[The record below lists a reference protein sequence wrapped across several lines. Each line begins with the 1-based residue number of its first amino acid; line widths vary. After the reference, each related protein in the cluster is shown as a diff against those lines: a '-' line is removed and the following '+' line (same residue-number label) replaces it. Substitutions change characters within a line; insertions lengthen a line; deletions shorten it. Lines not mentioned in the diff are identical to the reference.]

1 MDEKIINI
9 EKEYNLLKD
18 KYPNLIKLNKRI
30 LEFHKEKMNFIIK
43 ECEKTIVK
51 IKDMNR
57 DITNRQLQII
67 YLYRH
72 IEDLSF

>member
-1 MDEKIINI
+1 MEDRIINI

-18 KYPNLIKLNKRI
+18 KYPNLINLNKRI
-30 LEFHKEKMNFIIK
+30 LEFHKEKMKFIIK

-51 IKDMNR
+51 IKNMDR
-57 DITNRQLQII
+57 DITNRQLQLI

-72 IEDLSF
+72 IEDLSL

>member
-1 MDEKIINI
+1 MDDRINNI

-18 KYPNLIKLNKRI
+18 KYPNLINLNKRI

-43 ECEKTIVK
+43 ECEKTIIK
-51 IKDMNR
+51 IKNMDR
-57 DITNRQLQII
+57 DITNRQLQLI

-72 IEDLSF
+72 IEDLSL

>member
-18 KYPNLIKLNKRI
+18 KYPNLINLNKRV

-43 ECEKTIVK
+43 ECEKTIIK
-51 IKDMNR
+51 IKNMDR
-57 DITNRQLQII
+57 DITNRQLQLI

-72 IEDLSF
+72 IEDLSM

>member
-18 KYPNLIKLNKRI
+18 KYPNLINLNKRI
-30 LEFHKEKMNFIIK
+30 LEFHKEKMNYIIK
-43 ECEKTIVK
+43 ECEKTIIK
-51 IKDMNR
+51 IKNMDR
-57 DITNRQLQII
+57 DITNRQLQLI

-72 IEDLSF
+72 IEDLSL